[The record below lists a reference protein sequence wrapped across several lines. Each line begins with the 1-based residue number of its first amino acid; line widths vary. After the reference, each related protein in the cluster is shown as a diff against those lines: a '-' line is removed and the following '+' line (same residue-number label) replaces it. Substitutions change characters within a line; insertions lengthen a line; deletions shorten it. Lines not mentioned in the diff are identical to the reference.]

1 MRRRREMES
10 EPGKKKVTLTLTLS
24 KKARMRRKPKDK
36 QTSAKEK
43 SLSKEKVKAQQDA
56 AKAEVPYIYNAPEG
70 FCDFKD
76 LLHGQTPDDEHLS
89 VARTQKELYALCQM
103 FPEAA
108 SRSMQSIIGEAGH
121 SMKEAFES
129 QLLRSYT
136 LAKFSPSYKQQR
148 VYDCKIIAGCN
159 IRLSAVLFGS
169 GLCLFVKELP
179 TRAHQFPG
187 WNTAPGRA
195 RQNIPILEYGKKCVS
210 TREEREKE
218 QRKHKYKKDHKG
230 ALREIGNY

>member
-56 AKAEVPYIYNAPEG
+56 AKAEVPYIYNG
-70 FCDFKD
+70 NYIHICIGKKDFAFA
-76 LLHGQTPDDEHLS
+76 LS
-89 VARTQKELYALCQM
+89 FLVSFIELYALCQM

-121 SMKEAFES
+121 SMKEAFE
-129 QLLRSYT
+129 
-136 LAKFSPSYKQQR
+136 
-148 VYDCKIIAGCN
+148 
-159 IRLSAVLFGS
+159 
-169 GLCLFVKELP
+169 VKG
-179 TRAHQFPG
+179 H
-187 WNTAPGRA
+187 A
-195 RQNIPILEYGKKCVS
+195 RLEYGKKCVS